1 MAAPGGGAA
10 PTTVRQ
16 KVVRVVAPLA
26 AGLVA
31 AVVLTALVVPWW
43 AAVAIWVGVAAVLV
57 AAAAAIPVRTAGLV
71 PRPAPCASFDEA
83 MARLDSGVRARER
96 EGMHP
101 LGVTRLWHHGRR
113 TDRVAVLFHGLSN
126 GPHSMVELGPRLHA
140 AGWTVLAPRLPRHGH
155 ADLATDA
162 LRRLTAEELRDA
174 ADEAVDVA
182 AGLGRSVV
190 VLGISG
196 GGVVA
201 AWAGQFRPEVGHSV
215 LVAPMFGLGGL
226 GPRVNWF
233 LVRLALLLP
242 SVSLWKDA
250 RLKADFP
257 GLGHNYKRMHTRA
270 VGETGR
276 LGVAVRRAAR
286 RRAPAAASAA
296 LLTNAADRAVTGEL
310 AVRMAALWQRW
321 IPVEQV
327 EFPAS
332 AGLGHEVVDPA
343 DPEGDVT
350 VTYPVLL
357 RLLGAAGT

>member
-1 MAAPGGGAA
+1 
-10 PTTVRQ
+10 
-16 KVVRVVAPLA
+16 
-26 AGLVA
+26 
-31 AVVLTALVVPWW
+31 
-43 AAVAIWVGVAAVLV
+43 
-57 AAAAAIPVRTAGLV
+57 
-71 PRPAPCASFDEA
+71 
-83 MARLDSGVRARER
+83 
-96 EGMHP
+96 MHP

-113 TDRVAVLFHGLSN
+113 TGRVAVLFHGLSN

-140 AGWTVLAPRLPRHGH
+140 AGWTVLAPRLPRHGL
-155 ADLATDA
+155 ADLATDE
-162 LRRLTAEELRDA
+162 LRRLTAEDLRDA

-182 AGLGRSVV
+182 AGLGASVTV
-190 VLGISG
+190 MGISG

-201 AWAGQFRPEVGHSV
+201 AWAGQFRAEVERAV

-286 RRAPAAASAA
+286 RLPPAVTSAA
-296 LLTNAADRAVTGEL
+296 LVTNAADRAVAREP
-310 AVRMAALWQRW
+310 APRMATEWERW
-321 IPVEQV
+321 VPVDRV

-332 AGLGHEVVDPA
+332 AGLGHELIDPA
-343 DPEGDVT
+343 DPEGDVS

-357 RLLGAAGT
+357 RLLGAAGA